1 MYLPSLIAS
10 LLSLRPRCTAM
21 QTQMLASVVDSN
33 RKAVEADPNN
43 AVTLSELAKSLFE
56 LSMLQ
61 IRDEARA
68 TLKEG

>member
-1 MYLPSLIAS
+1 
-10 LLSLRPRCTAM
+10 M